1 MFSPFS
7 KIKIIQS
14 LIANNHANT
23 IIDSADIKLYIN
35 NTIFNNVLDNDD
47 STSIKLENRAILLI
61 YDSNVVNNIG
71 NNIISG
77 KIM

>member
-35 NTIFNNVLDNDD
+35 NTIFNNFLDNDD